1 MVKVFQITLSAA
13 GVDFCSL
20 CLAKRTA
27 RKKIFTSCTQTSA
40 INLNTFKGSYIL
52 PYSRPFKV
60 IIVGFDGVLG
70 SVLAG
75 ALDLFSFTGVSW
87 QRFLDER
94 VEPRFNV
101 QIASLGGADIRCS
114 NRLIMQ
120 AHCDIGEVTEC
131 DLLLIPTIG
140 DSIDKV
146 LSQNSELIPHLQ
158 RLANT
163 KADIASNCS
172 GAFFLAKAGLLD
184 GKVATT
190 HWGYASK
197 FKADFPLVDL
207 QENQFVTQSKNQSKS
222 QSESQLGNIFC
233 AAGGSAFYD
242 LGLLLIERYCGR
254 EISTQVA
261 KTQIIDSKRGNQNSY
276 TNVTLHKP
284 HSDQLVKQVQEFI
297 EENFRKSI
305 QVSALAAMFNITPR
319 TLNRRFQSCVAMR
332 PIEYIQAVRIEQA
345 KRLLESGDV
354 TIKSLAEQVGYED
367 ISSFTRL
374 FKRATELTPKEYQD
388 KFSRLAI

>member
-1 MVKVFQITLSAA
+1 MPY
-13 GVDFCSL
+13 
-20 CLAKRTA
+20 
-27 RKKIFTSCTQTSA
+27 
-40 INLNTFKGSYIL
+40 FK
-52 PYSRPFKV
+52 PFKV
-60 IIVGFDGVLG
+60 IILGFDGVLG

-87 QRFLDER
+87 QRFLGEA

-101 QIASLGGADIRCS
+101 QIASLGGVDIRCS

-120 AHCDIGEVTEC
+120 AHCDIQDVDEC

-146 LSQNSELIPHLQ
+146 LKQNSQLIPHLQ

-184 GKVATT
+184 NKTATT

-207 QENQFVTQSKNQSKS
+207 QENQFVTQSKSQSKS
-222 QSESQLGNIFC
+222 DSITQSGNIFC

-284 HSDQLVKQVQEFI
+284 HADQLIKQVQEFI
-297 EENFRKSI
+297 EENFNQPI
-305 QVSALAAMFNITPR
+305 QVSSLAAMVNITPR
-319 TLNRRFQSCVAMR
+319 TLNRRFQSAVAMR

-345 KRLLESGDV
+345 KRLLELGDV
-354 TIKSLAEQVGYED
+354 TIKSLAEQVGYDD

-374 FKRATELTPKEYQD
+374 FKRATELTPKEYQG

>member
-1 MVKVFQITLSAA
+1 MPY
-13 GVDFCSL
+13 
-20 CLAKRTA
+20 
-27 RKKIFTSCTQTSA
+27 
-40 INLNTFKGSYIL
+40 FK
-52 PYSRPFKV
+52 PFKV

-87 QRFLDER
+87 QRFLDEE
-94 VEPRFNV
+94 VEPRFDV
-101 QIASLGGADIRCS
+101 QIASLGGTDIRCS
-114 NRLIMQ
+114 NRLIMR
-120 AHCDIGEVTEC
+120 AHCDIQEVTEC

-146 LSQNSELIPHLQ
+146 LSQNSALISHLQ

-197 FKADFPLVDL
+197 FKTDFPLVDL
-207 QENQFVTQSKNQSKS
+207 QENQFVTQSKNQS
-222 QSESQLGNIFC
+222 GNIFC

-284 HSDQLVKQVQEFI
+284 HADQLVKQVQEFI
-297 EENFRKSI
+297 EENFKQPM
-305 QVSALAAMFNITPR
+305 QVSNLAAMVNITPR
-319 TLNRRFQSCVAMR
+319 TLNRRFQSCVTMR

-345 KRLLESGDV
+345 KRLLELGDV
-354 TIKSLAEQVGYED
+354 TIKSLAEQVGYDD

>member
-1 MVKVFQITLSAA
+1 MPY
-13 GVDFCSL
+13 
-20 CLAKRTA
+20 
-27 RKKIFTSCTQTSA
+27 
-40 INLNTFKGSYIL
+40 FK
-52 PYSRPFKV
+52 PFNV
-60 IIVGFDGVLG
+60 IVLGFDGVLG

-87 QRFLDER
+87 QRFSNEA
-94 VEPRFNV
+94 VEPRFKV
-101 QIASLGGADIRCS
+101 QIASLGGGDIRCS
-114 NRLIMQ
+114 NRLMMR
-120 AHCDIGEVTEC
+120 AHCDIQDVTEC
-131 DLLLIPTIG
+131 DLLLVPTIG

-146 LSQNSELIPHLQ
+146 LKQNNGLLPHLV

-172 GAFFLAKAGLLD
+172 GAFFLAEAGLLD
-184 GKVATT
+184 HKVATT
-190 HWGYASK
+190 HWGYANK

-207 QENQFVTQSKNQSKS
+207 QENQFVTHSSN
-222 QSESQLGNIFC
+222 ESGNIFC

-254 EISTQVA
+254 EISTQMA

-276 TNVTLHKP
+276 TNVTLHKS

-297 EENFRKSI
+297 EQNFQQPI
-305 QVSALAAMFNITPR
+305 QVSSLAAMANITPR
-319 TLNRRFQSCVAMR
+319 TLNRRFQASVAMR
-332 PIEYIQAVRIEQA
+332 PVEYIQAVRIEQA
-345 KRLLESGDV
+345 KRLLELGNVS
-354 TIKSLAEQVGYED
+354 IKSLADQVGYDD

>member
-1 MVKVFQITLSAA
+1 MSQAE
-13 GVDFCSL
+13 
-20 CLAKRTA
+20 
-27 RKKIFTSCTQTSA
+27 
-40 INLNTFKGSYIL
+40 
-52 PYSRPFKV
+52 PYKV
-60 IIVGFDGVLG
+60 IVLGFDGVLG

-87 QRFLDER
+87 QRFLNQE
-94 VEPRFNV
+94 VAPRFKV
-101 QIASLGGADIRCS
+101 QIASLGGVDIRCS

-120 AHCDIGEVTEC
+120 AHCNINEVVEC

-146 LSQNSELIPHLQ
+146 LLHNQLLIPHII

-172 GAFFLAKAGLLD
+172 GAFWLAEAGLLD
-184 GKVATT
+184 GRAATT
-190 HWGYASK
+190 HWGYADK
-197 FKADFPLVDL
+197 FKRDYPQVDL
-207 QENQFVTQSKNQSKS
+207 QQNQFVTQSD
-222 QSESQLGNIFC
+222 NIFC

-242 LGLLLIERYCGR
+242 LALLLIERYCGR

-276 TNVTLHKP
+276 TNVTLYKP
-284 HSDQLVKQVQEFI
+284 HSDQLVKKVQDYIENNFEQALSVSHLATQV
-297 EENFRKSI
+297 
-305 QVSALAAMFNITPR
+305 NITPR
-319 TLNRRFQSCVAMR
+319 TLNRRFQSALSLR

-345 KRLLESGDV
+345 KRLLEARDV
-354 TIKSLAEQVGYED
+354 TIKSLADQVGYSD

-388 KFSRLAI
+388 KFSRISI

>member
-1 MVKVFQITLSAA
+1 MPY
-13 GVDFCSL
+13 
-20 CLAKRTA
+20 
-27 RKKIFTSCTQTSA
+27 
-40 INLNTFKGSYIL
+40 FK
-52 PYSRPFKV
+52 PFKV
-60 IIVGFDGVLG
+60 IILGFDGVLG

-87 QRFLDER
+87 QRFLGEA

-101 QIASLGGADIRCS
+101 QIASLGGANIRCS
-114 NRLIMQ
+114 NRLMVQ
-120 AHCDIGEVTEC
+120 AHCDIREVTEC

-146 LSQNSELIPHLQ
+146 LSQNSALLPHLK

-172 GAFFLAKAGLLD
+172 GAFFLAEAGLLD
-184 GKVATT
+184 NKTATT
-190 HWGYASK
+190 HWGYANK

-207 QENQFVTQSKNQSKS
+207 QENQFVTQSKRESKS
-222 QSESQLGNIFC
+222 QSGTIFC

-284 HSDQLVKQVQEFI
+284 HADQLIKQVQEYI
-297 EENFRKSI
+297 EENFNQPI
-305 QVSALAAMFNITPR
+305 QVSSLAAMVNITPR
-319 TLNRRFQSCVAMR
+319 TLNRRFQSSVAMR

-345 KRLLESGDV
+345 KRLLELGDV
-354 TIKSLAEQVGYED
+354 TIKSLAEQVGYDD

>member
-1 MVKVFQITLSAA
+1 MPY
-13 GVDFCSL
+13 
-20 CLAKRTA
+20 
-27 RKKIFTSCTQTSA
+27 
-40 INLNTFKGSYIL
+40 FK
-52 PYSRPFKV
+52 PFNV
-60 IIVGFDGVLG
+60 IVLGFDGVLG

-87 QRFLDER
+87 QRFSNEA
-94 VEPRFNV
+94 VEPRFKV
-101 QIASLGGADIRCS
+101 QIASLGGGDIRCS
-114 NRLIMQ
+114 NRLMMR
-120 AHCDIGEVTEC
+120 AHCDIQDVTEC
-131 DLLLIPTIG
+131 DLLLVPTIG

-146 LSQNSELIPHLQ
+146 LKQNNGLLPHLV

-172 GAFFLAKAGLLD
+172 GAFFLAEAGLLD
-184 GKVATT
+184 HKVATT
-190 HWGYASK
+190 HWGYANK

-207 QENQFVTQSKNQSKS
+207 QENQFVTHASD
-222 QSESQLGNIFC
+222 ELGSIFC

-254 EISTQVA
+254 EISTQMA

-297 EENFRKSI
+297 EQNFHQPI
-305 QVSALAAMFNITPR
+305 QVSSLAAMANITPR
-319 TLNRRFQSCVAMR
+319 TLNRRFQASVAMR
-332 PIEYIQAVRIEQA
+332 PVEYIQAVRIEQA
-345 KRLLESGDV
+345 KRLLELGDV
-354 TIKSLAEQVGYED
+354 SIKSLADQVGYDD

>member
-1 MVKVFQITLSAA
+1 MPY
-13 GVDFCSL
+13 
-20 CLAKRTA
+20 
-27 RKKIFTSCTQTSA
+27 
-40 INLNTFKGSYIL
+40 FK
-52 PYSRPFKV
+52 PFKV
-60 IIVGFDGVLG
+60 IILGFDGVLG

-87 QRFLDER
+87 QRFSNEA

-101 QIASLGGADIRCS
+101 QIASLGGVDIRCS

-120 AHCDIGEVTEC
+120 AHCDIQEVTEC
-131 DLLLIPTIG
+131 NLLLIPTIG

-146 LSQNSELIPHLQ
+146 LKQNSELLPHLQ

-184 GKVATT
+184 NKIATT

-207 QENQFVTQSKNQSKS
+207 QENQFVTQSKNQSKNDS
-222 QSESQLGNIFC
+222 TAQSGTIFC

-284 HSDQLVKQVQEFI
+284 HADQLVQQVQEFI
-297 EENFRKSI
+297 EENFRQSI
-305 QVSALAAMFNITPR
+305 QISSLAAMVNITPR
-319 TLNRRFQSCVAMR
+319 TLNRRFQSAVAMR

-345 KRLLESGDV
+345 KRLLELGDV
-354 TIKSLAEQVGYED
+354 TIKSLAEQVGYDD

>member
-1 MVKVFQITLSAA
+1 MPY
-13 GVDFCSL
+13 
-20 CLAKRTA
+20 
-27 RKKIFTSCTQTSA
+27 
-40 INLNTFKGSYIL
+40 FK
-52 PYSRPFKV
+52 PFKM
-60 IIVGFDGVLG
+60 IILGFDGVLG
-70 SVLAG
+70 SVLSG

-87 QRFLDER
+87 QRFSNES

-101 QIASLGGADIRCS
+101 QIASLGGGDIRCS

-120 AHCDIGEVTEC
+120 AHCDIRDVTEC
-131 DLLLIPTIG
+131 DLLLVPTIG

-146 LSQNSELIPHLQ
+146 LTQNSELLPHLV

-172 GAFFLAKAGLLD
+172 GAFFLAEAGLLD
-184 GKVATT
+184 HKVATT
-190 HWGYASK
+190 HWGYANK

-207 QENQFVTQSKNQSKS
+207 QENQFVTHASD
-222 QSESQLGNIFC
+222 ELGSIFC

-254 EISTQVA
+254 EISTQMA

-276 TNVTLHKP
+276 TNVTLHKS
-284 HSDQLVKQVQEFI
+284 HADQLVKQVQEFI
-297 EENFRKSI
+297 EQNFQQPI
-305 QVSALAAMFNITPR
+305 QVSSLAAMANITPR
-319 TLNRRFQSCVAMR
+319 TLNRRFQASVAMR
-332 PIEYIQAVRIEQA
+332 PVEYIQAVRIEQA
-345 KRLLESGDV
+345 KRLLELGDV
-354 TIKSLAEQVGYED
+354 SIKSLADQVGYDD

>member
-1 MVKVFQITLSAA
+1 MPYFKP
-13 GVDFCSL
+13 
-20 CLAKRTA
+20 
-27 RKKIFTSCTQTSA
+27 FT
-40 INLNTFKGSYIL
+40 
-52 PYSRPFKV
+52 V

-70 SVLAG
+70 STLTG

-87 QRFLDER
+87 QRFLGER

-101 QIASLGGADIRCS
+101 QIASLGGVDIKCS

-120 AHCDIGEVTEC
+120 AHCDIQEVTEC

-140 DSIDKV
+140 DSIDKI
-146 LSQNSELIPHLQ
+146 LSQNNDLILHIK

-163 KADIASNCS
+163 DTDIASNCS
-172 GAFFLAKAGLLD
+172 GAFFLAQAGLLD

-207 QENQFVTQSKNQSKS
+207 QENQFVTQSKNQS
-222 QSESQLGNIFC
+222 GNIFC

-297 EENFRKSI
+297 EENFKQPI
-305 QVSALAAMFNITPR
+305 QISRLAAMVNITPR

-354 TIKSLAEQVGYED
+354 TIKSLAEQVGYDD

>member
-1 MVKVFQITLSAA
+1 MPY
-13 GVDFCSL
+13 
-20 CLAKRTA
+20 
-27 RKKIFTSCTQTSA
+27 
-40 INLNTFKGSYIL
+40 FK
-52 PYSRPFKV
+52 PFNV
-60 IIVGFDGVLG
+60 IVLGFDGVLG

-87 QRFLDER
+87 QRFSNEA
-94 VEPRFNV
+94 VEPRFKV
-101 QIASLGGADIRCS
+101 QIASLGGGDIRCS
-114 NRLIMQ
+114 NRLMMR
-120 AHCDIGEVTEC
+120 AHCDIQDVTEC
-131 DLLLIPTIG
+131 DLLLVPTIG

-146 LSQNSELIPHLQ
+146 LKQNNGLLPHLV

-172 GAFFLAKAGLLD
+172 GAFFLAEAGLLD
-184 GKVATT
+184 HKVATT
-190 HWGYASK
+190 HWGYANK

-207 QENQFVTQSKNQSKS
+207 QENQFVTHSSN
-222 QSESQLGNIFC
+222 ESGNIFC

-254 EISTQVA
+254 EISTQMA

-297 EENFRKSI
+297 EQNFQQPI
-305 QVSALAAMFNITPR
+305 QVSSLAAMANITPR
-319 TLNRRFQSCVAMR
+319 TLNRRFQASVAMR
-332 PIEYIQAVRIEQA
+332 PVEYIQAVRIEQA
-345 KRLLESGDV
+345 KRLLELGDV
-354 TIKSLAEQVGYED
+354 SIKSLADQVGYDD

>member
-1 MVKVFQITLSAA
+1 MPYFKP
-13 GVDFCSL
+13 
-20 CLAKRTA
+20 
-27 RKKIFTSCTQTSA
+27 
-40 INLNTFKGSYIL
+40 LN
-52 PYSRPFKV
+52 V
-60 IIVGFDGVLG
+60 IILGFDGVLG
-70 SVLAG
+70 GVLAG
-75 ALDLFSFTGVSW
+75 ALDIFSFTGVSW
-87 QRFLDER
+87 QRFLNEP

-101 QIASLGGADIRCS
+101 QIASLGGVDIRCS
-114 NRLIMQ
+114 NRLVMQ
-120 AHCDIGEVTEC
+120 AHCDIQEVTEC

-146 LSQNSELIPHLQ
+146 LSRNHALLPHLR
-158 RLANT
+158 RLAKTN
-163 KADIASNCS
+163 ADIASNCS
-172 GAFFLAKAGLLD
+172 GAFFLAAAGLLD
-184 GKVATT
+184 NRVATT

-207 QENQFVTQSKNQSKS
+207 QENQFVTHSKS
-222 QSESQLGNIFC
+222 QSTDQSGSIFC

-254 EISTQVA
+254 EVSTQIA

-297 EENFRKSI
+297 EQNFQQPM
-305 QVSALAAMFNITPR
+305 QVSSLAAMVNITPR
-319 TLNRRFQSCVAMR
+319 TLNRRFQSAVAMR

-345 KRLLESGDV
+345 KRLLELGDV
-354 TIKSLAEQVGYED
+354 TIKSLADQVGYDD

-374 FKRATELTPKEYQD
+374 FKRATELTPKEYQE
-388 KFSRLAI
+388 KFSRLAM

>member
-1 MVKVFQITLSAA
+1 M
-13 GVDFCSL
+13 
-20 CLAKRTA
+20 
-27 RKKIFTSCTQTSA
+27 
-40 INLNTFKGSYIL
+40 
-52 PYSRPFKV
+52 PYLKPFKV

-70 SVLAG
+70 SALTG

-87 QRFLDER
+87 QRFLNET

-101 QIASLGGADIRCS
+101 QIASFGGVDIRCS

-120 AHCDIGEVTEC
+120 AHCDIRQVTDC

-146 LSQNSELIPHLQ
+146 LSQNAELIEHIK

-197 FKADFPLVDL
+197 FKTDFPLVDL
-207 QENQFVTQSKNQSKS
+207 QENQFVTQSN
-222 QSESQLGNIFC
+222 NIFC

-242 LGLLLIERYCGR
+242 LGLLLIERYCGH

-284 HSDQLVKQVQEFI
+284 HADQLVQQVQEFI
-297 EENFRKSI
+297 EENFKQAI
-305 QVSALAAMFNITPR
+305 QVSQLADMVNITPR
-319 TLNRRFQSCVAMR
+319 TLNRRFQAAVAVR

-354 TIKSLAEQVGYED
+354 TIKALAEQVGYDD

-374 FKRATELTPKEYQD
+374 FKRATELTPKEYQE
-388 KFSRLAI
+388 KFSRLVI

>member
-1 MVKVFQITLSAA
+1 MQ
-13 GVDFCSL
+13 DF
-20 CLAKRTA
+20 K
-27 RKKIFTSCTQTSA
+27 
-40 INLNTFKGSYIL
+40 
-52 PYSRPFKV
+52 PFKV
-60 IIVGFDGVLG
+60 IILGFDGVLG

-87 QRFLDER
+87 QRFSDEA
-94 VEPRFNV
+94 VAPRFNV
-101 QIASLGGADIRCS
+101 QIASLGGGAIRCS
-114 NRLIMQ
+114 NRLMVH
-120 AHCDIGEVTEC
+120 AHCDIQDVTEC
-131 DLLLIPTIG
+131 DLLLVPTIG

-146 LSQNSELIPHLQ
+146 LNQNSELLPHLK

-163 KADIASNCS
+163 NADIASNCS
-172 GAFFLAKAGLLD
+172 GAFFLAEAGLLD
-184 GKVATT
+184 NKIATT
-190 HWGYASK
+190 HWGYANK

-207 QENQFVTQSKNQSKS
+207 QENQFVTHASDEMGS
-222 QSESQLGNIFC
+222 IFC

-276 TNVTLHKP
+276 TNVTLHKS

-297 EENFRKSI
+297 EQNFQQSM
-305 QVSALAAMFNITPR
+305 QVSSLAAMANITPR
-319 TLNRRFQSCVAMR
+319 TLNRRFQASVAMR
-332 PIEYIQAVRIEQA
+332 PVEYIQAVRVEQA
-345 KRLLESGDV
+345 KRLLELGDV
-354 TIKSLAEQVGYED
+354 TIKSLAEQVGYDD

>member
-1 MVKVFQITLSAA
+1 MP
-13 GVDFCSL
+13 
-20 CLAKRTA
+20 
-27 RKKIFTSCTQTSA
+27 
-40 INLNTFKGSYIL
+40 NFK
-52 PYSRPFKV
+52 PFKV
-60 IIVGFDGVLG
+60 IILGFDGVLG

-87 QRFLDER
+87 QRFLGEA

-101 QIASLGGADIRCS
+101 QIASLGGVDIRCS

-120 AHCDIGEVTEC
+120 AHCDIREVTEC

-146 LSQNSELIPHLQ
+146 LRQNSALLPHLK

-172 GAFFLAKAGLLD
+172 GAFFLAEAGLLD
-184 GKVATT
+184 NKIATT
-190 HWGYASK
+190 HWGYANK

-207 QENQFVTQSKNQSKS
+207 QENQFVTQSKNQSKNQSKS
-222 QSESQLGNIFC
+222 QSKSDSTNQSGTIFC

-284 HSDQLVKQVQEFI
+284 HADQLVKQVQEFI
-297 EENFRKSI
+297 EENFNQLI
-305 QVSALAAMFNITPR
+305 QVSQLAAMVNITPR
-319 TLNRRFQSCVAMR
+319 TLNRRFQAAVAMR

-354 TIKSLAEQVGYED
+354 TIKSLAEQVGYDD

-374 FKRATELTPKEYQD
+374 FKRATELTPKEYQE